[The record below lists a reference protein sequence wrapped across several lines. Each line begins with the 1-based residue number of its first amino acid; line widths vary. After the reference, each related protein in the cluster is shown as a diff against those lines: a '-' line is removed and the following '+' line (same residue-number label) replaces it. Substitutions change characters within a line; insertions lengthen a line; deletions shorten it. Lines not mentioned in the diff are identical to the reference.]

1 MPAVVLRTLTAP
13 SLNRG
18 IKVANGRVHHLLSSM
33 GDGMGQSIRRRV
45 VLGLTCALFVLGVG
59 TPPTLADGSQTVR
72 YKAFFKEV
80 TTPSG
85 TVCPPGAPTPPAAF
99 CFTGNGVGTSD
110 PPGGPALERYA
121 GYVDFTRPITC
132 PDGSTGFADHNNV
145 TITTARGQIFLTT
158 DGEACGLGNP
168 TGQIHDEGVWN
179 ITGGSGIFRGA
190 TGSGRVVTDGQAN
203 PADPSAPITSQ
214 STYTGTITL
223 R

>member
-1 MPAVVLRTLTAP
+1 M
-13 SLNRG
+13 
-18 IKVANGRVHHLLSSM
+18 VASAIFFPQWGT
-33 GDGMGQSIRRRV
+33 GMGHSTRRRV
-45 VLGLTCALFVLGVG
+45 ILGLTCALFVLGIG

-80 TTPSG
+80 TTPSA
-85 TVCPPGAPTPPAAF
+85 TCPPGAPPPSPPGQPPTAF

-121 GYVDFTRPITC
+121 GFVNFTRPITC

-179 ITGGSGIFRGA
+179 ITGGNGIFRGA
-190 TGSGRVVTDGQAN
+190 TGRGTVVTDGQAN
-203 PADPSAPITSQ
+203 PLDPSAPIQSQ